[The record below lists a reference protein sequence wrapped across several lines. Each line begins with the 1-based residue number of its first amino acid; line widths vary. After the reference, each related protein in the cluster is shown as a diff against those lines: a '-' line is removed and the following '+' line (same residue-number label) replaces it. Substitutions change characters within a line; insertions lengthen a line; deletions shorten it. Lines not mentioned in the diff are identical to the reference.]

1 LAHAPRCGPSG
12 PRMARFRCQSQAAG
26 TDEGGRTGESSGASS
41 MRQASVDEPLVPVE
55 QFTARSGV
63 EKWKPDESC
72 SGESSVTEP

>member
-1 LAHAPRCGPSG
+1 
-12 PRMARFRCQSQAAG
+12 MARSRSQSQAAG
-26 TDEGGRTGESSGASS
+26 TDEGGRAGESSPCSS
-41 MRQASVDEPLVPVE
+41 SIRQASVDVPLVPVE